1 MSVHLSRAFG
11 SGDSPGQEAE
21 LASRPFLLP
30 AICHHRPPGGCSLP
44 GPLPRVLGAGGG
56 EARRRVRGP
65 GLGGWDGLP
74 LPALS
79 SCFGGQPGVTGETV
93 VGGWH
98 ADGWW
103 AVGSFG
109 RGLCPLP
116 PPLLLAL
123 PPHGHGLASRA
134 GGRGRG
140 QTEACDFLE
149 AAACC
154 RRNSLVRL
162 VWAVPGNCPPGRM
175 TLSRRPVA
183 PPPGEAPSPPL
194 GERLVCLLAHESSK
208 PLSSLESGGR
218 LHCVPGDTR
227 FPRLYSIHRS

>member
-1 MSVHLSRAFG
+1 MCICPAPSGPVTAQAERPSRPPARSCSQPSATTAPRGAALCQAPFPESWRGGRRGGG
-11 SGDSPGQEAE
+11 SGG
-21 LASRPFLLP
+21 
-30 AICHHRPPGGCSLP
+30 
-44 GPLPRVLGAGGG
+44 RVWGGG
-56 EARRRVRGP
+56 
-65 GLGGWDGLP
+65 DGLP

-103 AVGSFG
+103 AAGSFG

-175 TLSRRPVA
+175 SRAGGLSLPRPA
-183 PPPGEAPSPPL
+183 KPPPLPSGRGL
-194 GERLVCLLAHESSK
+194 CASWHMSRLSHSA
-208 PLSSLESGGR
+208 SLESGGR